1 MIKDIIKSLDKK
13 IFFGYIKILKNKFD
27 NSKKIVFHKKFVKKI
42 LKKTE
47 LKNFSIFNNDK
58 KNKLSELCE
67 NYGSDKGYIDFSK
80 ENIWPWKPHTY
91 TNVYDKLFNHC
102 RENVKLVFECGIGTT
117 NDSIPCNMT
126 SKGKPG
132 ASLRVWREYFKN
144 AQIFGADIDKEI
156 LFKEN
161 RIETYYVD
169 QLNRDSIKNMWKEI
183 NKNNFD
189 LIIDDGLHN
198 YDAGK
203 NLFLESFSKLKSG
216 GIYIIEDVSN
226 TYFEKLFDSLKEFDP
241 EGIILFDQNQ
251 FWYGNNLIII
261 RKK

>member
-1 MIKDIIKSLDKK
+1 MIKNIIKNLDKK
-13 IFFGYIKILKNKFD
+13 FFFSLIKKLKNKFD
-27 NSKKIVFHKKFVKKI
+27 DTNRKKIHKKFVKKM
-42 LKKTE
+42 LNKTE
-47 LKNFSIFNNDK
+47 HKNFTFLNNDK

-67 NYGSDKGYIDFSK
+67 NYGSDKGYIDFEK

-91 TNVYDKLFNHC
+91 TNLYDKLFNHC
-102 RENVKLVFECGIGTT
+102 RENIKLVFECGVGTT
-117 NDSIPCNMT
+117 NNSIPCNMS

-132 ASLRVWREYFKN
+132 ASLRVWREYFYN
-144 AQIFGADIDKEI
+144 AEIFGADIDKQI
-156 LFKEN
+156 LFTED
-161 RIETYYVD
+161 RIKTFYVD
-169 QLNRDSIKNMWKEI
+169 QLNNNSIKNMWKEI
-183 NKNNFD
+183 NRNNFD

-198 YDAGK
+198 YEAGK

-226 TYFEKLFDSLKEFDP
+226 SYFEKLFDSLKEYDP
-241 EGIILFDQNQ
+241 EGIVLFDKNQ

>member
-1 MIKDIIKSLDKK
+1 M
-13 IFFGYIKILKNKFD
+13 
-27 NSKKIVFHKKFVKKI
+27 
-42 LKKTE
+42 
-47 LKNFSIFNNDK
+47 
-58 KNKLSELCE
+58 
-67 NYGSDKGYIDFSK
+67 
-80 ENIWPWKPHTY
+80 
-91 TNVYDKLFNHC
+91 
-102 RENVKLVFECGIGTT
+102 GI
-117 NDSIPCNMT
+117 N
-126 SKGKPG
+126 GKPG

-203 NLFLESFSKLKSG
+203 NLFLESFHNTSTGFIPVRKQDM
-216 GIYIIEDVSN
+216 YVS
-226 TYFEKLFDSLKEFDP
+226 LSVFDP
-241 EGIILFDQNQ
+241 
-251 FWYGNNLIII
+251 GN
-261 RKK
+261 